1 MPSDGEPVTE
11 EEKPKRRGKKAQA
24 QREMK
29 ENVVHLFGEAE
40 GRQDP
45 DGLVPKRDKT
55 SPRQETSRIKVRG
68 RWAEVMR
75 DIKDGKM
82 TMKEFV
88 AALDP
93 EELARGQMRAEDG
106 TFRGAPPRW
115 VPAELHQACVRELMA
130 RGDQIWKGAY
140 LDAIKVFTDIA
151 KNEAIEPKDRIKAA
165 QYVVERIAGKT
176 PEKVELSVVDPWEQ
190 IIGGIVAEAEDEAIS
205 RAARV
210 FNGMAPVAEDG

>member
-1 MPSDGEPVTE
+1 MTDE
-11 EEKPKRRGKKAQA
+11 ETPKPKAKRRGRKGVA
-24 QREMK
+24 EMT
-29 ENVVHLFGEAE
+29 ENVVSLFGEAT
-40 GRQDP
+40 GREDP
-45 DGLVPKRDKT
+45 DGLVPQRDKT
-55 SPRQETSRIKVRG
+55 SSRQSNKKIRISG
-68 RWAEVMR
+68 RFAEAMR

-82 TMKEFV
+82 TMKDFV

-93 EELARGQMRAEDG
+93 EELARGQMRADDG
-106 TFRGAPPRW
+106 TFRGAPPKW

-140 LDAIKVFTDIA
+140 IEAIQVFTDIA
-151 KNEAIEPKDRIKAA
+151 KNPAIEPKDRLKAA

-190 IIGGIVAEAEDEAIS
+190 LVGGIVAEAEDEAIA

-210 FNGMAPVAEDG
+210 FNGMGATAEGD